1 MSRRVAAVLV
11 LPLALALAAAIQ
23 PPASTTSRYRI
34 ETSAATV
41 ADLSGL
47 GQGEQR
53 TEFAVM
59 AMVSIT
65 LTDSAGGKVLHA
77 VLDSSSIT
85 PPVPGAPPGALEGE
99 KGAMYHAWINPAGRT
114 ENFKAMGDSTAPKGG
129 VVVMQV
135 LRDFFPNV
143 KPDIKAGDAWR
154 DSTETK
160 DNDAGTN
167 SSTIRI
173 TEYSVGAQ
181 APWAGAS
188 GHKVDTRSN
197 FTVSIASE
205 TPGGP
210 QNVEGAGTGAASWYV
225 TPAGV
230 FLGGTSSTNAELTA
244 MTAFGD
250 IPVKQSSTTTI
261 TALP

>member
-1 MSRRVAAVLV
+1 MSRRAAAVLV
-11 LPLALALAAAIQ
+11 LPLALALAAAVQ

-34 ETSAATV
+34 ETSATTI

-59 AMVSIT
+59 AMVTIT

-85 PPVPGAPPGALEGE
+85 PPLPGAPPGALEGE
-99 KGAMYHAWINPAGRT
+99 KGAMYHGWINPAGRT
-114 ENFKAMGDSTAPKGG
+114 ENFKAVGDSTAPKGG
-129 VVVMQV
+129 VVVLQV

-143 KPDIKAGDAWR
+143 KPGLKAGDAWR
-154 DSTETK
+154 DSTQTN
-160 DNDAGTN
+160 DTDAGTT

-173 TEYSVGAQ
+173 TEYSVGA
-181 APWAGAS
+181 PGEWAGAS
-188 GHKVDTRSN
+188 GHKVDTRSS
-197 FTVSIASE
+197 FTVSIAGE
-205 TPGGP
+205 GPGGP
-210 QNVEGAGTGAASWYV
+210 QNVEGAGSGTASWYV
-225 TPAGV
+225 TPAGM
-230 FLGGTSSTNAELTA
+230 FLGGTSTTSAELTA

>member
-1 MSRRVAAVLV
+1 MSRRAAAVLV
-11 LPLALALAAAIQ
+11 LPFALALAAAVQ
-23 PPASTTSRYRI
+23 PPAAKTSRYRI
-34 ETSAATV
+34 ETAASTV
-41 ADLSGL
+41 ADLSGM

-53 TEFAVM
+53 TEFAVT
-59 AMVSIT
+59 ALVSIT

-85 PPVPGAPPGALEGE
+85 PPLPGAPPGALEGD
-99 KGAMYHAWINPAGRT
+99 KGATYHAWINPSGRT
-114 ENFKAMGDSTAPKGG
+114 ENFKVMGDSTAPKGG

-143 KPDIKAGDAWR
+143 KPGFKSGDTWR

-160 DNDAGTN
+160 ETEGGTS

-173 TEYSVGAQ
+173 TEYSVGAP

-188 GHKVDTRSN
+188 GHKVDAKSQ

-210 QNVEGAGTGAASWYV
+210 QNVEGAGTGSAAWYV

-250 IPVKQSSTTTI
+250 IPVKQTSTTTI

>member
-11 LPLALALAAAIQ
+11 LPFALALAAAVQ

-34 ETSAATV
+34 ETSASTV
-41 ADLSGL
+41 ADLSSL

-53 TEFAVM
+53 TEFTVM

-77 VLDSSSIT
+77 VLDSSSVT
-85 PPVPGAPPGALEGE
+85 PPVPGAPAGALEGE
-99 KGAMYHAWINPAGRT
+99 KGATYHAWINPSGRT
-114 ENFKAMGDSTAPKGG
+114 ENFTAMGDSTAPKGG
-129 VVVMQV
+129 AVVMQV

-143 KPDIKAGDAWR
+143 KPGVKAGDTWR
-154 DSTETK
+154 DSVQTN
-160 DNDAGTN
+160 DSDAGTN

-173 TEYSVGAQ
+173 TEYSVGAE
-181 APWAGAS
+181 APWAGGS
-188 GHKVDTRSN
+188 GHKVDARSS

-205 TPGGP
+205 TPAGP
-210 QNVEGAGTGAASWYV
+210 QNVEGAGTGTASWYV

-230 FLGGTSSTNAELTA
+230 FLGGTSTTSAELTA

>member
-1 MSRRVAAVLV
+1 MSRRATAVLV

-23 PPASTTSRYRI
+23 PPAAETSRYRI
-34 ETSAATV
+34 ETSASTV

-53 TEFAVM
+53 TEFAVT

-77 VLDSSSIT
+77 VLDSSRIT
-85 PPVPGAPPGALEGE
+85 PPVPGAPLGALEGE
-99 KGAMYHAWINPAGRT
+99 KGAMYHAWINPAGRI

-143 KPDIKAGDAWR
+143 KPGIKAGDTWR

-160 DNDAGTN
+160 EIEGNSS

-173 TEYSVGAQ
+173 TEYSVGAE

-197 FTVSIASE
+197 FTVSIAAES
-205 TPGGP
+205 PGGP
-210 QNVEGAGTGAASWYV
+210 QNVEGTGSGSASWYV
-225 TPAGV
+225 TPAGM

-244 MTAFGD
+244 VTAFGD

>member
-99 KGAMYHAWINPAGRT
+99 KGAMYHAWINPAGRP

-135 LRDFFPNV
+135 LREFFPNV
-143 KPDIKAGDAWR
+143 KPGIKAGDTWR

-188 GHKVDTRSN
+188 GHKVDTKSN

-210 QNVEGAGTGAASWYV
+210 QNVEGAGTGSASWYV

>member
-11 LPLALALAAAIQ
+11 LPLALALAAAVQ
-23 PPASTTSRYRI
+23 PPASGTSRYRI

-59 AMVSIT
+59 AMVTIT

-77 VLDSSSIT
+77 VLDSSRIT
-85 PPVPGAPPGALEGE
+85 PPLPGAPPGGLEGD
-99 KGAMYHAWINPAGRT
+99 KGAMYHAWINPSGRT
-114 ENFKAMGDSTAPKGG
+114 ENFKVMGDSTAPKGG
-129 VVVMQV
+129 IVVMQV

-143 KPDIKAGDAWR
+143 KPGFKAGDAWR

-160 DNDAGTN
+160 DNDAGAT

-173 TEYSVGAQ
+173 TEYSVGAV
-181 APWAGAS
+181 APWAGVT
-188 GHKVDTRSN
+188 GNKVDTKSS

-210 QNVEGAGTGAASWYV
+210 QNVEGSGTGAASWYV

-230 FLGGTSSTNAELTA
+230 FLGGTSTTSAELTA